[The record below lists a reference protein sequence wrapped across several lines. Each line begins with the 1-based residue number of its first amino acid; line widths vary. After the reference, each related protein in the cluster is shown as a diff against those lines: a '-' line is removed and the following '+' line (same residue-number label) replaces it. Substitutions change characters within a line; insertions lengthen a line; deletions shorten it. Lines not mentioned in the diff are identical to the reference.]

1 MFDGVI
7 FDMDGLMVDTEPVW
21 MECWEPALAH
31 FGYAVPPGL
40 AEAVRGSAGDTASR
54 IIHEMV
60 SPQLDTKA
68 FWAYFSSLA
77 EEIFAKGVEKKPG
90 LDELL
95 AFLGERGVP
104 CAVAS
109 SSSKQGIERNLRFI
123 GALDRF
129 EAVVPSSEVAHAKP
143 APDVFLEAA
152 RRLGTEPARTMVL
165 EDSFNGVRAG
175 AAGGFFTVMVPDL
188 ARPDDEIRACARA
201 CSRFATFSPKGRW
214 ASRARTTR
222 SYTTT
227 LPSRSGGILS
237 WLAFTAR
244 SASSAPLRQ
253 TRKRVCFKAP
263 VAAASRW
270 RCPTCTRSRTCS
282 SRTASMSWSP
292 LLIPLETSTY
302 DGATCATTSCG
313 PRMRARKAGKTRE
326 TFLEFLSKNA
336 LLTRNEHHIEFIIN
350 CR

>member
-1 MFDGVI
+1 MKAAEGVRQMFDGVI

-60 SPQLDTKA
+60 SPQLDSKA

-77 EEIFAKGVEKKPG
+77 EEIFSKGVEKKPG

-95 AFLGERGVP
+95 AFLGEKGVP

-129 EAVVPSSEVAHAKP
+129 AAVVPSSEVAHAKP

-188 ARPDDEIRACARA
+188 ARPDDEIR
-201 CSRFATFSPKGRW
+201 SV
-214 ASRARTTR
+214 ASR
-222 SYTTT
+222 
-227 LPSRSGGILS
+227 
-237 WLAFTAR
+237 
-244 SASSAPLRQ
+244 
-253 TRKRVCFKAP
+253 V
-263 VAAASRW
+263 
-270 RCPTCTRSRTCS
+270 CS
-282 SRTASMSWSP
+282 S
-292 LLIPLETSTY
+292 LLEVRDLLAQ
-302 DGATCATTSCG
+302 GAMG
-313 PRMRARKAGKTRE
+313 
-326 TFLEFLSKNA
+326 
-336 LLTRNEHHIEFIIN
+336 
-350 CR
+350 